1 MSHGVALRCTVE
13 RALASPAVAD
23 TDAGRGFRTNLA
35 VVVAGG
41 AVLRVTR
48 LLITKWNRALLLNDS
63 LYYSAQARQLAHG
76 VWFREVFADLPGA
89 EHGPLT
95 SVLMAPVSWGSDP
108 FNRQRIVT
116 VLCGIAT
123 VAVIGLVAR
132 RVGGDRVGLIAAAFA
147 AIYPN
152 LWINDG
158 LVMSES
164 VSCLV
169 IALTLLAIMRGTE
182 SPTYQRAVLC
192 GVLMGLGALA
202 RSELLLLAP
211 LGALLMLLI
220 GRRSALKYGWH
231 AAAVL
236 AATAVVIAPWMIF
249 NATRFDKPVLLTTN
263 EGPLWLGANCADSYY
278 GAALGGW
285 SLFCVVDANI
295 GANGEDPSVRSEQQ
309 RRVGLQYARAH
320 LARLPVVLVARVG
333 RTLDL
338 YDVRGLV
345 HGDVGEERERLATWA
360 GVVSFWILAPLA
372 ALGAFRLRRLHLAVL
387 LLPIL
392 VVGITTV
399 VFYGGHRIRASAEPV
414 IVILAACALEHWSR
428 RAKRAAE

>member
-1 MSHGVALRCTVE
+1 MDQTG
-13 RALASPAVAD
+13 
-23 TDAGRGFRTNLA
+23 AGRAFRRNLA
-35 VVVAGG
+35 VIVAGG
-41 AVLRVTR
+41 AMLRIAR

-95 SVLMAPVSWGSDP
+95 SALMAPVSWGSDP

-116 VLCGIAT
+116 VLCGVAT
-123 VAVIGLVAR
+123 VAIVGLVAR
-132 RVGGDRVGLIAAAFA
+132 RVGGDRVGLIAAAIA

-164 VSCLV
+164 VSCLL
-169 IALTLLAIMRGTE
+169 IALTLLTMLRWTE
-182 SPTYQRAVLC
+182 SPTYRRALIC
-192 GVLMGLGALA
+192 GLMVGLGALA
-202 RSELLLLAP
+202 RSELILLAP
-211 LGALLMLLI
+211 LVAVLMVI
-220 GRRSALKYGWH
+220 VGRRSALRLGRH
-231 AAAVL
+231 AATVL

-249 NATRFDKPVLLTTN
+249 NAARFDRPVLLTTN
-263 EGPLWLGANCADSYY
+263 EGPLWLGANCDDSYY

-309 RRVGLQYARAH
+309 RRLGLQYAGDH
-320 LARLPVVLVARVG
+320 LARLPVVIVARVG

-338 YDVRGLV
+338 YDVSGLV
-345 HGDVGEERERLATWA
+345 HGDVGEEREPLAAWA
-360 GVVSFWILAPLA
+360 GVVSFWILAPIA
-372 ALGAFRLRRLHLAVL
+372 AVGALRLRRLHLAVL
-387 LLPIL
+387 ALPIL
-392 VVGITTV
+392 VVAITTV

-414 IVILAACALEHWSR
+414 IAILAACALERVIGVRHSDPEAGRR
-428 RAKRAAE
+428 RAAKVAGPV

>member
-1 MSHGVALRCTVE
+1 MDETGV
-13 RALASPAVAD
+13 
-23 TDAGRGFRTNLA
+23 GRDFRKNLA

-41 AVLRVTR
+41 AILRIAR

-95 SVLMAPVSWGSDP
+95 SALMAPVSWGSDP

-123 VAVIGLVAR
+123 VAIIGLVAR
-132 RVGGDRVGLIAAAFA
+132 RVGGDRVGLIAAAIA

-164 VSCLV
+164 VSCLL
-169 IALTLLAIMRGTE
+169 IALTLLTMFRWIE
-182 SPTYQRAVLC
+182 SPAYQRAVVC
-192 GVLMGLGALA
+192 GVTVGLGALA
-202 RSELLLLAP
+202 RSELILLAP
-211 LGALLMLLI
+211 LGALLMVI
-220 GRRSALKYGWH
+220 VGRRSALRYGRH
-231 AAAVL
+231 AAVVL
-236 AATAVVIAPWMIF
+236 AVTAVVIAPWMIF
-249 NATRFDKPVLLTTN
+249 NAARFDRPVLLTTN
-263 EGPLWLGANCADSYY
+263 EGPLWLGANCDDSYY

-309 RRVGLQYARAH
+309 RRLGLHYARGH
-320 LARLPVVLVARVG
+320 LARLPLVIVARVG

-360 GVVSFWILAPLA
+360 GVISFWILTPIA
-372 ALGAFRLRRLHLAVL
+372 AIGAFRLRRLHLAVL
-387 LLPIL
+387 ALPIL
-392 VVGITTV
+392 VVAVTTV

-414 IVILAACALEHWSR
+414 IAILAACAMGHWSR
-428 RAKRAAE
+428 RSQRSVE

>member
-1 MSHGVALRCTVE
+1 VAETE
-13 RALASPAVAD
+13 
-23 TDAGRGFRTNLA
+23 AGRGFRRSLTA
-35 VVVAGG
+35 VVAGG
-41 AVLRVTR
+41 ATLRVAR

-123 VAVIGLVAR
+123 VAIIGLVAR
-132 RVGGDRVGLIAAAFA
+132 RVGGDRVGLIAAAIA

-164 VSCLV
+164 VSALV
-169 IALTLLAIMRGTE
+169 ITMTLLAIMRWTE
-182 SPTYQRAVLC
+182 MPTYQRALVFGALT
-192 GVLMGLGALA
+192 GLAALA
-202 RSELLLLAP
+202 RSELVLIAP
-211 LGALLMLLI
+211 LGALLMVVV
-220 GRRSALKYGWH
+220 GRRRALKYGRH
-231 AAAVL
+231 AVAVL

-249 NATRFDKPVLLTTN
+249 NATRFERPVLLTTN

-309 RRVGLQYARAH
+309 RRVGLQYLRAH
-320 LARLPVVLVARVG
+320 LSRLPVVLVARVG

-338 YDVRGLV
+338 YDVRSSV

-360 GVVSFWILAPLA
+360 GVVSFWLLAPLA
-372 ALGAFRLRRLHLAVL
+372 AFGAVRLRRLHLAVL

-392 VVGITTV
+392 VVAITTV

-414 IVILAACALEHWSR
+414 IVILAAFALGQWSR
-428 RAKRAAE
+428 TVKRAAD

>member
-1 MSHGVALRCTVE
+1 MVAALRCVVGWE
-13 RALASPAVAD
+13 VASPAVD
-23 TDAGRGFRTNLA
+23 ETGEGRAFRRNLA
-35 VVVAGG
+35 VIVAGG
-41 AVLRVTR
+41 AILRIAR
-48 LLITKWNRALLLNDS
+48 LIITKWNRALLLNDS

-95 SVLMAPVSWGSDP
+95 SALMAPVSWGSDP

-123 VAVIGLVAR
+123 VAIIGLVAR
-132 RVGGDRVGLIAAAFA
+132 RVGGDRVGLIAAAIA

-164 VSCLV
+164 VSCLL
-169 IALTLLAIMRGTE
+169 IALTMLTMLRWTE
-182 SPTYQRAVLC
+182 SPTYRRAFIC
-192 GVLMGLGALA
+192 GVVVGLGALA

-211 LGALLMLLI
+211 FGAILMVIVGRRGALRY
-220 GRRSALKYGWH
+220 GRH

-236 AATAVVIAPWMIF
+236 AATVVVIAPWLIF
-249 NATRFDKPVLLTTN
+249 NATRFDRPVLLTTN
-263 EGPLWLGANCADSYY
+263 EGPLWLGANCDDSYY

-309 RRVGLQYARAH
+309 RRLGLRYASHH
-320 LARLPVVLVARVG
+320 LSRLPVVIVARVG

-345 HGDVGEERERLATWA
+345 HGDVGEEREGLVTWA
-360 GVVSFWILAPLA
+360 GVISFWILAPIA
-372 ALGAFRLRRLHLAVL
+372 TIGALRLRRLHLAVL
-387 LLPIL
+387 GLPVL
-392 VVGITTV
+392 VVAVTTV

-414 IVILAACALEHWSR
+414 IAILAAAALDHWSR
-428 RAKRAAE
+428 RAKRTVE

>member
-1 MSHGVALRCTVE
+1 VAETEAR
-13 RALASPAVAD
+13 
-23 TDAGRGFRTNLA
+23 RGFRHALA
-35 VVVAGG
+35 AIVAGG
-41 AVLRVTR
+41 AALRIAR

-95 SVLMAPVSWGSDP
+95 SALMAPVSWGSDP
-108 FNRQRIVT
+108 FNRQRMVT

-132 RVGGDRVGLIAAAFA
+132 RIGGDRVGLIAAAIA

-164 VSCLV
+164 VSALL
-169 IALTLLAIMRGTE
+169 IAVTLLAIMRWTE
-182 SPTYQRAVLC
+182 VPTYQRALLC
-192 GVLMGLGALA
+192 GALTGLAALA
-202 RSELLLLAP
+202 RSELVLLAP
-211 LGALLMLLI
+211 LGALLMVLV
-220 GRRSALKYGWH
+220 GRRSALRYGWH
-231 AAAVL
+231 AVAVL
-236 AATAVVIAPWMIF
+236 AATAVVVAPWMIF

-263 EGPLWLGANCADSYY
+263 EGPLWLGANCDDSYY

-285 SLFCVVDANI
+285 SLFCVVEANI

-309 RRVGLQYARAH
+309 RRIGLQYAKAH

-338 YDVRGLV
+338 YDVGSSV
-345 HGDVGEERERLATWA
+345 HGDVGEERERLAIWA

-372 ALGAFRLRRLHLAVL
+372 AFGAVTLRRLHRAVP

-392 VVGITTV
+392 VVAMTTV

-414 IVILAACALEHWSR
+414 IVILAAYALGQWTST
-428 RAKRAAE
+428 AKRVAE